1 MKGCLPRRQPFFIAV
16 ISEKKFES
24 SDGNLLFYIF
34 TSMRSI
40 YYFFFI
46 RLGGWK
52 IQGDVPRDLKK
63 YIIAVAPHSS
73 NWDFPIGLAVRSIK
87 RFKSNFLG
95 KKELF
100 KAPFGWLFRKLGG
113 YPVDRSH
120 KTNLV
125 DQVVEIIRTNEHFVI
140 AIAPEGTRKK
150 VDKWKS
156 GFYYI
161 AHKAEIPIVFASF
174 DYPSKTVEFRPPF
187 YPTGDL
193 EKDSKV
199 IMEFFEGKKGKN
211 RNVCP
216 IV

>member
-1 MKGCLPRRQPFFIAV
+1 MDQFRIGKH
-16 ISEKKFES
+16 
-24 SDGNLLFYIF
+24 LFYIF
-34 TSMRSI
+34 TSMRSV

-125 DQVVEIIRTNEHFVI
+125 DQVVDIIKNNEHFVI

-156 GFYYI
+156 GFYHI
-161 AHKAEIPIVFASF
+161 AHKAGIPIVYASF
-174 DYPSKTVEFRPPF
+174 DYPTKTVEFRSPF

-193 EKDSKV
+193 EKDAKV
-199 IMEFFEGKKGKN
+199 IMEFFEGKRGKN
-211 RNVCP
+211 RKVCP
-216 IV
+216 VI